1 MSSFQ
6 EKSRGDRQEN
16 QRLFNEIN
24 KHLLED
30 EKPSVYLEALRRS
43 GAWRPTA
50 FAILE
55 ELSRTPQS
63 ARHHPEG
70 DVWRHT
76 LMVVDQAARHK
87 ARSSQPQAFMWAALL
102 HDIGKPATT
111 EWAGGKCRAYDH
123 DKAGAKLAEEI
134 LTAGGLALP
143 PEFIASVRTLVR
155 FHMHILYVVKDMPY
169 GDLAAL
175 REQADIDDVA
185 LLGLCD
191 RLGRGG
197 LNEKAKKQ
205 EEESVALFLRKCRP
219 VKDRDKRQR

>member
-1 MSSFQ
+1 M
-6 EKSRGDRQEN
+6 
-16 QRLFNEIN
+16 
-24 KHLLED
+24 ED
-30 EKPSVYLEALRRS
+30 EKPSVFLEGLHRS
-43 GAWRPTA
+43 GVLQKTA
-50 FAILE
+50 FAVLE

-76 LMVVDQAARHK
+76 LLVVDQAARHK
-87 ARSSQPQAFMWAALL
+87 GRSSNPQAFMWAALL

-123 DKAGAKLAEEI
+123 DQVGAKLVKEV

-143 PEFIASVRTLVR
+143 TGFIEAVRSLVR

-175 REQADIDDVA
+175 KEQADIDDVA

-197 LNEKAKKQ
+197 LNEKTKKQ

-219 VKDRDKRQR
+219 AKTKA

>member
-1 MSSFQ
+1 MKMSSFQ
-6 EKSRGDRQEN
+6 EKSRSDYREN

-24 KHLLED
+24 KHLMED
-30 EKPSVYLEALRRS
+30 EKPSVYLEALHRS
-43 GAWRPTA
+43 SVLQKTA
-50 FAILE
+50 FAVLE

-76 LMVVDQAARHK
+76 LMVVDQAAQHK
-87 ARSSQPQAFMWAALL
+87 GRSSDPQAFMWAALL

-123 DKAGAKLAEEI
+123 DKVGAKLAKEV

-143 PEFIASVRTLVR
+143 PGFIESVKSLVR

-175 REQADIDDVA
+175 KEQADIDDVA

-197 LNEKAKKQ
+197 LDEKTKKQ
-205 EEESVALFLRKCRP
+205 EEESVALFLRKCRTA
-219 VKDRDKRQR
+219 KIKG